1 MRAILL
7 SSGLAVI
14 CALLGTRLA
23 IGWFTKHGL
32 GQPIRD
38 DGPTTHHVKRGTPTM
53 GGLVILLSATAAY
66 LAATMLTGG
75 RPSASAWLLLLLFLG
90 CGAVGFLDDFIKV
103 YTQNNQGLT
112 SRAKIAGQTAVALG
126 FGLLATRFFA
136 DERGVRPASQ
146 YISTTHDWGVKLPLI
161 VVMLVIWFIVTA
173 TSNAANLTDG
183 ADGLLAG
190 TSAMVFGAYTQVNIW
205 QNNQLC
211 GSPRPTVVESQC
223 YQVRDPLDL
232 AVYSAA
238 IAAACIGFLWWNA
251 KPARII
257 MGDVGSLA
265 IGGALAGLAIMSR
278 TELLMTVI
286 AGLFVLEAV
295 CVLMQMSYF
304 KLTRRITGTG
314 RRIFRIAPIHHH
326 FEHLGWDEVTVVIR
340 FWIIAGLCVAAGLGI
355 FYADW
360 LS

>member
-14 CALLGTRLA
+14 CSLLGTRLA
-23 IGWFTKHGL
+23 IGWFTSHGF

-53 GGLVILLSATAAY
+53 GGLVILMSATAAY
-66 LAATMLTGG
+66 LVATLVTGG
-75 RPSASAWLLLLLFLG
+75 QPSASAWLLMLLFFG
-90 CGAVGFLDDFIKV
+90 CGVVGFLDDFIKV
-103 YTQNNQGLT
+103 YQQHNAGLS
-112 SRAKIAGQTAVALG
+112 SRGKLVGQTVVALA
-126 FGLLATRFFA
+126 FGVLATQFFA

-146 YISTTHDWGVKLPLI
+146 YISTTHDWGNKLPL
-161 VVMLVIWFIVTA
+161 VVVLLVIWFIVTA
-173 TSNAANLTDG
+173 TSNGANLTDG

-190 TSAMVFGAYTQVNIW
+190 TSAMVFGAYAIVNIW
-205 QNNQLC
+205 QNNQRC
-211 GSPRPTVVESQC
+211 GSIRSTVVEAQC

-232 AVYSAA
+232 AVFAAA
-238 IAAACIGFLWWNA
+238 IAAACVGFLWWNA
-251 KPARII
+251 KPAQII

-265 IGGALAGLAIMSR
+265 IGGAVAGLAIMSR
-278 TELLMTVI
+278 TELLMAVI
-286 AGLFVLEAV
+286 AGLFVLETMS
-295 CVLMQMSYF
+295 VLLQTSYF

-326 FEHLGWDEVTVVIR
+326 FEHAGWDEVTVVIR
-340 FWIIAGLCVAAGLGI
+340 FWIIAGLCVAAGIGI